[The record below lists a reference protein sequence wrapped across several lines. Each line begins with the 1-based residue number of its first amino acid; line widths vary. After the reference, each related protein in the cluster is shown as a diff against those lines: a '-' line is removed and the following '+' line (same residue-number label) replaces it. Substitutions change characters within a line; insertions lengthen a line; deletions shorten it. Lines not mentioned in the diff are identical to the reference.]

1 MLQLLSWN
9 AYDKDPIPT
18 AQMFLPRHNLVQA
31 SGSGSSLTKRKRSS
45 ETTKTESSRV
55 ANQTQNSSKVVGSVV
70 TKQITQANENTQ
82 SISRSAQMPVE
93 GLPTP
98 LHSPRDTKMDDIVF
112 PPEAVPV
119 EDRAAKAEA
128 RIQQARQVISQQ
140 FNLEILLK
148 HNELRLIDQEIAKCQ
163 VSFEQLRRCQEIP
176 YPATQLSESVAIGQ
190 GLALRQSF
198 SGRLP
203 ESPAPWGVTD
213 GPYSRHYS
221 KWLLPDSQFDGGEPE
236 PPASAAGKR
245 PLKGRSA
252 RQSIIDEL
260 PPALSSRSQRAGKL
274 KSLPAGYAQPK
285 EKATG
290 PLILRRKSDGV
301 MVKLVC
307 PDCARHDF
315 GSAQGFINH
324 CRIGHS
330 RNFASHD
337 QAAEACGE
345 PVEYDQSGAMVG
357 VEPVTTPTASNVHP
371 LIRSARLIQPA
382 STPTASMI
390 IQSFDGAAD
399 QASLG
404 KFMVSDV
411 SPEFR
416 ASNLTPNLS
425 ALVKNKGLG
434 IDLQDMVGEA
444 KLKIEVS
451 EDEDSEIE
459 DDPGSPVS
467 LEGQGRHPQADGM
480 RRIAKPAKSPA
491 HSPLLQSR
499 MPVLSSGIPPTGMSG
514 LGLCSDIERHDEVM
528 PSIEPSPTESHRAPS
543 LIDDEEDDEAH
554 SPSDVESEQP
564 DEVDINFHVHDYED
578 AQQVDIPREEFQQS
592 CSRTVESPIT
602 PRSRRPSAMRRQAG
616 AHEEKHV
623 SFVSPSPAV
632 GNSSPNP
639 KRRKIEK

>member
-9 AYDKDPIPT
+9 AYDKDPKPT
-18 AQMFLPRHNLVQA
+18 VQMFLPRQNLVQ
-31 SGSGSSLTKRKRSS
+31 SGSSGSSLVKRKRSS
-45 ETTKTESSRV
+45 DTTTAESSRAANQMQAISDV
-55 ANQTQNSSKVVGSVV
+55 VSPVVIKKSAGTNEKVLPISCANQT
-70 TKQITQANENTQ
+70 
-82 SISRSAQMPVE
+82 PVE

-98 LHSPRDTKMDDIVF
+98 LHSPRDTKMEDAF
-112 PPEAVPV
+112 QQKAVPV
-119 EDRAAKAEA
+119 EDQAAKAGA
-128 RIQQARQVISQQ
+128 RINKARQVISQQ

-148 HNELRLIDQEIAKCQ
+148 HNELRLIDQELAKCQ
-163 VSFEQLRRCQEIP
+163 VSLEQLRRCQEIP
-176 YPATQLSESVAIGQ
+176 YPATQVAGSVASGQ
-190 GLALRQSF
+190 GFALRQSYG
-198 SGRLP
+198 GRLP

-221 KWLLPDSQFDGGEPE
+221 RWLLPDSQFDGGELDT
-236 PPASAAGKR
+236 PASAVGKR
-245 PLKGRSA
+245 PLKSRTA
-252 RQSIIDEL
+252 RKSIIDEL

-290 PLILRRKSDGV
+290 PLILKRKSDGA

-324 CRIGHS
+324 CRIGHT

-345 PVEYDQSGAMVG
+345 PVEYDEKGAMIG
-357 VEPVTTPTASNVHP
+357 VEPVTTPIASNVHP

-382 STPTASMI
+382 SAPIASTYI
-390 IQSFDGAAD
+390 PGYDGAAD
-399 QASLG
+399 EASSA
-404 KFMVSDV
+404 KTSASDV

-416 ASNLTPNLS
+416 GSNLTPNLS

-451 EDEDSEIE
+451 DDEESEME
-459 DDPGSPVS
+459 DDIGSPIP
-467 LEGQGRHPQADGM
+467 LEGQGRHPQVAGT
-480 RRIAKPAKSPA
+480 RQIAKPSKSPA
-491 HSPLLQSR
+491 HSPLLQTR
-499 MPVLSSGIPPTGMSG
+499 MPVSSGGTPSTGLSG
-514 LGLCSDIERHDEVM
+514 LGLRNDLARRDEAM

-564 DEVDINFHVHDYED
+564 DEGDVNFHVHDYED
-578 AQQVDIPREEFQQS
+578 GQQVDIPREEFQQS
-592 CSRTVESPIT
+592 CSRTAESPIT
-602 PRSRRPSAMRRQAG
+602 PRSRRPSALRRQTE

-623 SFVSPSPAV
+623 TFVSPSPAV
-632 GNSSPNP
+632 DNSSPNP
-639 KRRKIEK
+639 KRRKIAK